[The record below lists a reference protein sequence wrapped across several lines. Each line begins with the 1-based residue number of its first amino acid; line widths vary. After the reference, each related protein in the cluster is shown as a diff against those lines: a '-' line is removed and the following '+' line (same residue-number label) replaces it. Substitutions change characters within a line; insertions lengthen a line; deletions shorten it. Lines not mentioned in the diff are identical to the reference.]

1 MANAIRS
8 LVCNITITDTWTQL
22 LEEVAG
28 TAYTVPATGHAD
40 VKSLIVTNNGAN
52 SVAISMGISADGTIS
67 DLEGGLPKCT
77 LAAIDEHAEYD
88 GVIVIV
94 AGKGLWVKAVG
105 TTPNISVRAAAYEV
119 VP

>member
-8 LVCNITITDTWTQL
+8 LVANITVTDTWTQL
-22 LEEVAG
+22 LEEVAA
-28 TAYTVPATGHAD
+28 TAYAVPATGHAD

-52 SVAISMGISADGTIS
+52 SVVISMAISVDGTIT
-67 DLEGGLPKCT
+67 DIEGGLPQCT
-77 LAAIDEHAEYD
+77 LAAQYEHAEYD

-105 TTPNISVRAAAYEV
+105 TTPNVSVRAAVYEI